1 MSCDSQK
8 EEREKGQFEEKTGEN
23 VRTIKKQPLWE
34 NGTMTM
40 NEGSEGRETGQRK
53 RRASGEVVIKMK
65 MTQGVRKK
73 MGEGMKR
80 SSNSKERKLLQRRK
94 KKTDVN
100 TSSGTED
107 EGSGSNLCYRF
118 DHLRR
123 GQVPGPAHRWPSHW
137 AQEVE
142 RAWWTLSRRERTRL
156 LFSF

>member
-34 NGTMTM
+34 NGTM

-53 RRASGEVVIKMK
+53 RRASGEEVIKMK
-65 MTQGVRKK
+65 MTQRVRKK

-94 KKTDVN
+94 KKQ
-100 TSSGTED
+100 TSTPALG
-107 EGSGSNLCYRF
+107 
-118 DHLRR
+118 LRMKD
-123 GQVPGPAHRWPSHW
+123 QVQISVTG
-137 AQEVE
+137 
-142 RAWWTLSRRERTRL
+142 LII
-156 LFSF
+156 

>member
-53 RRASGEVVIKMK
+53 RRASGEEVIKMK

-80 SSNSKERKLLQRRK
+80 SSNSKERKLLLRRK
-94 KKTDVN
+94 KKQ
-100 TSSGTED
+100 TSTPALG
-107 EGSGSNLCYRF
+107 
-118 DHLRR
+118 LRMKD
-123 GQVPGPAHRWPSHW
+123 QVQISVTG
-137 AQEVE
+137 
-142 RAWWTLSRRERTRL
+142 LII
-156 LFSF
+156 